1 MAGAMAGDVTRQGA
15 EDRAAA
21 PGVHRRAG
29 AGLCKHR
36 KKSVETLRRSYMPT
50 YILLSN
56 LTDDGAKALKAKPK
70 RLQEVNKEIERF
82 GAKVT
87 AQYAVLGPYDFVSIV
102 ECPDNETITRVSVEL
117 SSRGSVRLLTL
128 PAMPVANFVRNLKS

>member
-1 MAGAMAGDVTRQGA
+1 
-15 EDRAAA
+15 
-21 PGVHRRAG
+21 
-29 AGLCKHR
+29 
-36 KKSVETLRRSYMPT
+36 MPT

-102 ECPDNETITRVSVEL
+102 ECPDNETIARVSVEL

>member
-1 MAGAMAGDVTRQGA
+1 MFLDASLTRQA
-15 EDRAAA
+15 EAR
-21 PGVHRRAG
+21 
-29 AGLCKHR
+29 
-36 KKSVETLRRSYMPT
+36 MPT

-87 AQYAVLGPYDFVSIV
+87 AQYAVLGPYDFCSIV
-102 ECPDNETITRVSVEL
+102 EAPDNDVIARVSVEL
-117 SSRGSVRLLTL
+117 SARGSVRLLTL
-128 PAMPVANFVRNLKS
+128 PAIPVANFVRSFKEPGAR

>member
-1 MAGAMAGDVTRQGA
+1 
-15 EDRAAA
+15 
-21 PGVHRRAG
+21 
-29 AGLCKHR
+29 
-36 KKSVETLRRSYMPT
+36 MPT

-56 LTDDGAKALKAKPK
+56 LTDEGAKALKTKPK

-102 ECPDNETITRVSVEL
+102 ECPDNETIARVSVEL
-117 SSRGSVRLLTL
+117 SARGSVRLLTL
-128 PAMPVANFVRNLKS
+128 PATPVANFVRNLKG

>member
-1 MAGAMAGDVTRQGA
+1 
-15 EDRAAA
+15 
-21 PGVHRRAG
+21 
-29 AGLCKHR
+29 
-36 KKSVETLRRSYMPT
+36 MPT

-102 ECPDNETITRVSVEL
+102 ECPDNETIARVSVEL

-128 PAMPVANFVRNLKS
+128 PAVPVANFVRNLK

>member
-1 MAGAMAGDVTRQGA
+1 
-15 EDRAAA
+15 
-21 PGVHRRAG
+21 
-29 AGLCKHR
+29 
-36 KKSVETLRRSYMPT
+36 MPT

-70 RLQEVNKEIERF
+70 RLQEVNKEIEKF

-102 ECPDNETITRVSVEL
+102 ECPDNETIARVSVEL
-117 SSRGSVRLLTL
+117 SSRGTVRLLTL
-128 PAMPVANFVRNLKS
+128 PAQPVANFVRNLRT

>member
-1 MAGAMAGDVTRQGA
+1 
-15 EDRAAA
+15 
-21 PGVHRRAG
+21 
-29 AGLCKHR
+29 
-36 KKSVETLRRSYMPT
+36 MPT

-102 ECPDNETITRVSVEL
+102 ECPDNETIARVSVEL

-128 PAMPVANFVRNLKS
+128 PALPVANFVRNLKS